1 MKLPAMEADHERPSS
16 SPRSAKL
23 GRRENA
29 IHESNRLLCGVGR
42 SRAGHTERAGL
53 RRSDRLERPVDHV
66 HEARLRGL
74 DRLTNNVWLTRGDIF
89 PLFNIAVEPNY
100 IGGSPSDTEWAFG
113 PTQPG
118 NPGPISAS
126 NHANLVFDFFI
137 LSLDRAIG
145 RNAVPYGPGVLHL
158 ISDDIYLDIRFT
170 SWTQEIGG
178 GGFSYIRSTPT
189 KTPVPEPSSATL
201 LIVGAVAWLGPVAA
215 RRARNN
221 AIAVRL
227 AHATPRVVPS
237 AHDSIS
243 N

>member
-1 MKLPAMEADHERPSS
+1 MSGRPPVRDRRNLGDEKMRFTRATASFAVLVGVALVTPSVPVFADPIVWNGPSITFTKPDFADWTLPV
-16 SPRSAKL
+16 
-23 GRRENA
+23 NQ
-29 IHESNRLLCGVGR
+29 
-42 SRAGHTERAGL
+42 
-53 RRSDRLERPVDHV
+53 
-66 HEARLRGL
+66 

-227 AHATPRVVPS
+227 ARATPRVVPS